1 MGKEMARAAKHRDLR
16 PSLFRNQKKRTM
28 IGIALMGAGRMAR
41 VHANAIGAAGG
52 KLMIVYDVVEAAA
65 NSLAADFG
73 ASVAHSAQEVFDRS
87 DVAAVLIAT
96 SSNTHVEFIIKAV
109 QAGKAVMCEK
119 PLAPNLSDA
128 QRCVSALGSK
138 ASNVFLAFNR
148 RFDPGHSA
156 LKKAIDA
163 GEIGNLEQ
171 LTITSRDPA
180 PPPLEYIPNSGGLFR
195 DMMIHDFDMARWILG
210 EEPVSIHS
218 HGSCLVDPQIG
229 QLGDIDTACVTMVTP
244 GGKQAVILNSRRAVF
259 GYDQRVEAFG
269 STGMVISD
277 NPRATAVQRYS
288 STSFGA
294 PDRVFTFFMDR
305 YGHSYRKEIETFLG
319 GVAAGTPA
327 PVNAID
333 GLRAVYLA
341 EAAGA
346 SLRSGKNI
354 ELNSNCEVTWHD

>member
-1 MGKEMARAAKHRDLR
+1 M
-16 PSLFRNQKKRTM
+16 M

-41 VHANAIGAAGG
+41 VHAKAIHATGG
-52 KLMIVYDVVEAAA
+52 KLVTVYDVVETAAK
-65 NSLAADFG
+65 SLASDTG
-73 ASVAHSAQEVFDRS
+73 ASVASSAEEALHHP
-87 DVAAVLIAT
+87 DVNAVLVVT
-96 SSNTHVEFIIKAV
+96 SSDTHVALILQAV
-109 QAGKAVMCEK
+109 KAGKAVMCEK

-128 QRCVSALGSK
+128 QRCIDVLGTQASK
-138 ASNVFLAFNR
+138 VFLAFNR
-148 RFDPGHSA
+148 RFDPGHAA

-195 DMMIHDFDMARWILG
+195 DMMIHDFDMARWLLS

-218 HGSCLVDPQIG
+218 RGSCLVDPQIG
-229 QLGDIDTACVTMVTP
+229 KLGDIDTACVTMVTP
-244 GGKQAVILNSRRAVF
+244 SGKQAVILNSRRAVY
-259 GYDQRVEAFG
+259 GYDQRIEAFG
-269 STGMVISD
+269 SAGMVISD

-294 PDRVFTFFMDR
+294 PDRVFTFYMDR
-305 YGHSYRKEIETFLG
+305 YGHSYRTEIETFLG
-319 GVAAGTPA
+319 GVAAGTPF

-333 GLRAVYLA
+333 GLRTAYLA

-346 SLRSGKNI
+346 SLRLGQAV
-354 ELNSNCEVTWHD
+354 ELKPNCEVTWHE

>member
-1 MGKEMARAAKHRDLR
+1 
-16 PSLFRNQKKRTM
+16 M

-41 VHANAIGAAGG
+41 VHASAIGAAGG
-52 KLMIVYDVVEAAA
+52 KLVLVYDVVESAA

-128 QRCVSALGSK
+128 QRCVNALGAK

-180 PPPLEYIPNSGGLFR
+180 PPPMEYIPNSGGLFR

-210 EEPVSIHS
+210 EEPVKIHS
-218 HGSCLVDPQIG
+218 HGSCLVDPRIG
-229 QLGDIDTACVTMVTP
+229 QLGDIDTACVTMVTS

-288 STSFGA
+288 SDSFGA

-305 YGHSYRKEIETFLG
+305 YGYSYRKEIETFLG

-327 PVNAID
+327 PVNAVD
-333 GLRAVYLA
+333 ALRAVYLA

-346 SLRSGKNI
+346 SLRSGKTI
-354 ELNSNCEVTWHD
+354 ELTSNCEVTWDD